1 MNNMSVE
8 KKEMDEPLEEKRK
21 KFDSAIWWYAWLDDG
36 SKKAFDSL
44 KFPRN
49 ENKDETPQKQIHTAI
64 DNTVQNGIK
73 QANLSEEDQK
83 KAEEIQWEMMK
94 NLENKSPKEMI
105 QEYAKFRTELIAVLS
120 TDSAKDET
128 GKKQWE
134 QSQQQEQKNN
144 KEKLDFSEKV
154 ARTIEQSAQDLGELL
169 KRKVKKS
176 IEASEQARSK
186 GTKESKESQQSAFLA
201 LSKWPK

>member
-1 MNNMSVE
+1 
-8 KKEMDEPLEEKRK
+8 
-21 KFDSAIWWYAWLDDG
+21 
-36 SKKAFDSL
+36 
-44 KFPRN
+44 
-49 ENKDETPQKQIHTAI
+49 
-64 DNTVQNGIK
+64 
-73 QANLSEEDQK
+73 
-83 KAEEIQWEMMK
+83 
-94 NLENKSPKEMI
+94 MI